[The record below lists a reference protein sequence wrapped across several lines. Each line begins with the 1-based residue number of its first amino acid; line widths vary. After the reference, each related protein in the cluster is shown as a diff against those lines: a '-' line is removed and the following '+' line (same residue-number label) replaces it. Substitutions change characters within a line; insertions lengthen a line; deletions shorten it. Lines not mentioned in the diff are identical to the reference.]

1 MWIDLFVD
9 GGTRRT
15 SASLFTQIRDAISDG
30 RLTGGD
36 RLPPSR
42 ALATELGV
50 ARSTVAAVYA
60 RLVAEGFLDGR
71 AGNGTFVTVGS
82 EPSTAA
88 PGITGSRVVR
98 TDTSVPATA
107 TPRTASPVSSVSSI
121 SARADAPTVLVDLS
135 TGRPDPRL
143 FPVVDWR
150 RCVTTAASTAPP
162 GYGDAAGLP
171 ELRRTIASWV
181 SRSRGVIATPAQVL
195 VTSGAQQGFDLVAST
210 FLARGAVVAIEDP
223 GYPQARRAFERHG
236 ARVVPVP
243 VDHDGMVVDAI
254 PCDADAV
261 YVTPSHQSPTGVTM
275 SGTRRRALLA
285 RAAELDL
292 LVIEDDYDTEFRYVD
307 RPLEPLQRLDRSG
320 RVLYVGTFSKTLSPS
335 VRLGFLVADS
345 VRIDRLCA
353 TRSVVD
359 AQPPH
364 VTQAALAELIARGDF
379 DRHLRRARRRY
390 QPRHALV
397 AQLLQSLHDDGLA
410 PLPWRSNAGLHS
422 MLELAP
428 GTDVEFVV
436 ERLRRRGVIVQSTD
450 DWSVEVDLPA
460 LLIGF
465 ALAEPAHLELAFAAI
480 RDELSLLRR

>member
-9 GGTRRT
+9 GRTRRT
-15 SASLFTQIRDAISDG
+15 SASLFGQIRDAIADG
-30 RLTGGD
+30 RLTPGD

-42 ALATELGV
+42 ALAAELGV

-71 AGNGTFVTVGS
+71 AGNGTFVTAGP
-82 EPSTAA
+82 EPSSAA
-88 PGITGSRVVR
+88 SGHESR
-98 TDTSVPATA
+98 TA
-107 TPRTASPVSSVSSI
+107 TRSSTTLVSP
-121 SARADAPTVLVDLS
+121 APTGDDAPPVLVDLS

-150 RCVTTAASTAPP
+150 RCVTAAAASAPP
-162 GYGDAAGLP
+162 GYGDPAGLP

-181 SRSRGVIATPAQVL
+181 SRSRGVLATPSQVL
-195 VTSGAQQGFDLVAST
+195 VTSGAQQAFDLVAST
-210 FLARGAVVAIEDP
+210 LLPRGAVVAIEDP

-236 ARVVPVP
+236 ARLVPVP

-254 PCDADAV
+254 PGDADAV

-275 SGTRRRALLA
+275 IGARRRALLA

-320 RVLYVGTFSKTLSPS
+320 RVVYVGTFSKTLSPS
-335 VRLGFLVADS
+335 LRLGFVVTDAT
-345 VRIDRLCA
+345 RIGRLCA

-364 VTQAALAELIARGDF
+364 ITQAALAELIARGAF

-397 AQLLQSLHDDGLA
+397 ARLLQSLHDDGLV
-410 PLPWRSNAGLHS
+410 PVPWRSNAGLHS

-428 GTDVEFVV
+428 DTDVGHVV
-436 ERLRRRGVIVQSTD
+436 ERLRRRGIVVQSTG
-450 DWSVEVDLPA
+450 DWSIEAELPA

-465 ALAEPAHLELAFAAI
+465 AMAEPAHLELALAAV
-480 RDELSLLRR
+480 RDELSVLRG

>member
-9 GGTRRT
+9 SGSRRT
-15 SASLFTQIRDAISDG
+15 SMSLFTEIRNAISDG
-30 RLTGGD
+30 RLTAGD

-60 RLVAEGFLDGR
+60 RLVAEGFVDGR
-71 AGNGTFVTVGS
+71 IGNGTFVTAGP
-82 EPSTAA
+82 EPSTGAS
-88 PGITGSRVVR
+88 GIVGTRAGLGA
-98 TDTSVPATA
+98 TS
-107 TPRTASPVSSVSSI
+107 VSSVSSI
-121 SARADAPTVLVDLS
+121 SSISSIPVRHDEPPVLVDLS
-135 TGRPDPRL
+135 TGRPDPTL

-150 RCVTTAASTAPP
+150 RCVTAAAANAPP
-162 GYGDAAGLP
+162 GYGDPAGLP
-171 ELRRTIASWV
+171 ELRRAIASWV

-195 VTSGAQQGFDLVAST
+195 VTSGAQQAFDLVAST
-210 FLARGAVVAIEDP
+210 FLRRGAVVAIEDP

-236 ARVVPVP
+236 ARLVPVP
-243 VDHDGMVVDAI
+243 VDHDGMVVEAI
-254 PCDADAV
+254 PDDADAV

-275 SGTRRRALLA
+275 SGARRRALLA
-285 RAAELDL
+285 RAADLDL
-292 LVIEDDYDTEFRYVD
+292 LVVEDDYDTEFRYVD

-335 VRLGFLVADS
+335 VRLGFLVADAAQ
-345 VRIDRLCA
+345 IDRLCA
-353 TRSVVD
+353 TRTMVD

-364 VTQAALAELIARGDF
+364 VTQAALAELIASGAF

-397 AQLLQSLHDDGLA
+397 DRLLQSLHDDGLA

-428 GTDVEFVV
+428 GTDAALVV
-436 ERLRRRGVIVQSTD
+436 DRVRRRGVVVQSTG
-450 DWSVEVDLPA
+450 DWSIDVDRPA

-465 ALAEPAHLELAFAAI
+465 ALAEPAALEVAFAAI
-480 RDELSLLRR
+480 RDELLLLSG